1 MGDDCVPR
9 LIDRFAF
16 VWLGNVSISS
26 TRFSLAMQRDQYLK
40 EKHDQTD
47 MYKRALSAQVKKSDI
62 SASI

>member
-1 MGDDCVPR
+1 
-9 LIDRFAF
+9 
-16 VWLGNVSISS
+16 
-26 TRFSLAMQRDQYLK
+26 MQRDQYLK